1 MLTGQNSQD
10 LGSKGIVSIEPKDF
24 EVVIQLQN
32 NDRYRLIRAEDLKTI
47 CDDIGGEPED
57 KDQILNEIKNRI
69 LKKDGVYWGRVCNGN
84 YLGTSPV
91 DNPDGCFHSFVM
103 TIGDNGVTI
112 YQTMQGAFTLNSKFG
127 IVEFENKDWFAGN
140 LTEATTETSVKGPN
154 HAFHKL
160 FWYDPNEEHTI
171 KQTGAPQVVLNGP
184 IPDACSAIPRLTS
197 FDFVKGKHNWG
208 EKAIH
213 PNKQK
218 VDWPVLKVHN
228 ANTMGNG
235 GIAEGGW
242 MKGSFCMNYEAAEEC
257 EEIYSPKLCNIM

>member
-10 LGSKGIVSIEPKDF
+10 LGSKGIVS
-24 EVVIQLQN
+24 
-32 NDRYRLIRAEDLKTI
+32 
-47 CDDIGGEPED
+47 IGGEPED

-112 YQTMQGAFTLNSKFG
+112 YQTMQGAFPLNGEDG
-127 IVEFENKDWFAGN
+127 IVEFGNKDWFAGS
-140 LTEATTETSVKGPN
+140 LTEATTQMSVKGTL
-154 HAFHKL
+154 AFARL
-160 FWYDPNEEHTI
+160 FWYHPRYQHSMTI
-171 KQTGAPQVVLNGP
+171 HGAPQVILNGP
-184 IPDACSAIPRLTS
+184 IPDACSGIPRLAS

-208 EKAIH
+208 KKVIP

-218 VDWPVLKVHN
+218 VNWQVLKVHN
-228 ANTMGNG
+228 ANTMGEG
-235 GIAEGGW
+235 GVAEGGW
-242 MKGSFCMNYEAAEEC
+242 MKNSFCMTYETAYGC
-257 EEIYSPKLCNIM
+257 EEIYGTKLCNIL